1 MISNDATVQSR
12 SLPDGTW
19 SLQWVHGAPSWLF
32 SSTWLFLTQNW
43 WWLLTRNRW
52 ETSNHQ
58 FVAAVKTVI
67 LTGTWCTCLSK
78 RHFLLTLAPDLC
90 VCGSFESLHFLE
102 NIKVWHLIVITILI
116 DQGQF
121 FAWMTW
127 MTLFHCEG
135 CSSASSSASATLE
148 PAAISWNVADAPSPR
163 GHSHSIQSIPS
174 CPVPLSTNK
183 HRNTAIYHQYATLI
197 YVICYSML

>member
-1 MISNDATVQSR
+1 MISSDATVQSR

-67 LTGTWCTCLSK
+67 LAGTWCTCLSK

-121 FAWMTW
+121 FRMDDMDDIVSLRRLQLCQQLCQCHAGT
-127 MTLFHCEG
+127 
-135 CSSASSSASATLE
+135 CSHQLE
-148 PAAISWNVADAPSPR
+148 R
-163 GHSHSIQSIPS
+163 GW
-174 CPVPLSTNK
+174 CPVSQRPQPQ
-183 HRNTAIYHQYATLI
+183 HPIHPVVPRAT
-197 YVICYSML
+197 